1 MAAPVFTPQR
11 TQQSPIKIITDKAYS
26 SPTLAKL
33 DFRYQKVR
41 GRLEGHDFLLDRVGP
56 SCVCVFEGMKCPLRK
71 LHFHAPAEHRIDGPA
86 EDLELHLV
94 HEITE
99 YPDQYPSAYL
109 VVGVLFRTACHA
121 AMHPEPLPLAPWLK
135 QHVEEAHGDGG
146 DISLDPSV
154 YLPNDKAYFRY
165 EGSLT
170 TGDFDELVAWVVLR
184 DVQEISA
191 ASPLKLDPEDARL
204 VQPIARR
211 FVLKSF

>member
-11 TQQSPIKIITDKAYS
+11 TQQSPIKIITKEAYY
-26 SPTLAKL
+26 SPDLAPL
-33 DFRYQKVR
+33 VFRYQKVS
-41 GRLEGHDFLLDRVGP
+41 GRLKGHDLILDRDGP
-56 SCVCVFEGMKCPLRK
+56 PCFCVFEGMDCRLLK

-86 EDLELHLV
+86 QNLELHLV

-109 VVGVLFRTACHA
+109 VVGILLHPTCHSA
-121 AMHPEPLPLAPWLK
+121 PRPEPLSLTPWLAE
-135 QHVEEAHGDGG
+135 HVKTSRGKGG
-146 DISLDPSV
+146 EISLDPSV
-154 YLPNDKAYFRY
+154 YLPDDQAYFRY

-184 DVQEISA
+184 DVKEIRT
-191 ASPLKLDPEDARL
+191 ASPLELDPEAARL